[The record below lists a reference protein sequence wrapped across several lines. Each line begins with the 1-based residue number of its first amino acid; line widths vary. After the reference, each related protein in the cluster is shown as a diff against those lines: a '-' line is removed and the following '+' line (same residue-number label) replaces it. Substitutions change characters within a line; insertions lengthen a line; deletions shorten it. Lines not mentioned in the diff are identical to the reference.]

1 MDTSYNYGMQVM
13 LEFGPG
19 EIIYDRIMP
28 LELKNW
34 SFSAHFWKFVYILL
48 AFTGILTESTVLL
61 WMWLAS
67 CLNPFG
73 QSDQCDK
80 TFTHYTRIVIK
91 GQQN

>member
-28 LELKNW
+28 LELLKVCIC
-34 SFSAHFWKFVYILL
+34 KVEIL

>member
-1 MDTSYNYGMQVM
+1 MTGLCPLNFRIEVSALTFEGCICKV
-13 LEFGPG
+13 
-19 EIIYDRIMP
+19 EI
-28 LELKNW
+28 
-34 SFSAHFWKFVYILL
+34 L